1 MHVLHFTLLTHSTYH
16 YFKSSHGEEI
26 KLCTKH
32 HKVKEA
38 SLLRNIRRVNKDVVN
53 LGSSLDDTT
62 KALDLME
69 CQHRYNVN
77 VAVKDAKNIE
87 RSHFSDVAKTQRE
100 VGSKLRSAHIVSA
113 LFNLSQCINTFTN
126 CLDNFVYVAF
136 Y

>member
-1 MHVLHFTLLTHSTYH
+1 MTLLTHSTYH

-38 SLLRNIRRVNKDVVN
+38 SLLRNIRRANKDVVN
-53 LGSSLDDTT
+53 LGSSLDATT
-62 KALDLME
+62 KAFDLME
-69 CQHRYNVN
+69 SQHRYNVN

-87 RSHFSDVAKTQRE
+87 RSYFSDVVKTEKE
-100 VGSKLRSAHIVSA
+100 VGSKLRSAHIVSV
-113 LFNLSQCINTFTN
+113 LFHISLCINTFTHR
-126 CLDNFVYVAF
+126 LDHFVYVYF

>member
-1 MHVLHFTLLTHSTYH
+1 M
-16 YFKSSHGEEI
+16 
-26 KLCTKH
+26 
-32 HKVKEA
+32 
-38 SLLRNIRRVNKDVVN
+38 VN

-69 CQHRYNVN
+69 SQHRYNVN

-87 RSHFSDVAKTQRE
+87 RSHFAGVVRTEKE

-113 LFNLSQCINTFTN
+113 LFNLSHCINTFTN

>member
-1 MHVLHFTLLTHSTYH
+1 MHVLHLRLLTHSAYH
-16 YFKSSHGEEI
+16 YFKSTHGQEI

-38 SLLRNIRRVNKDVVN
+38 SLLRNIHLANKDLVN
-53 LGSSLDDTT
+53 LGSSLDNTT

-69 CQHRYNVN
+69 SQHTYNVN

-87 RSHFSDVAKTQRE
+87 RSHFSDVVKTE
-100 VGSKLRSAHIVSA
+100 KELGSKLRSAHIVSA

-126 CLDNFVYVAF
+126 CLDNFVYIAF